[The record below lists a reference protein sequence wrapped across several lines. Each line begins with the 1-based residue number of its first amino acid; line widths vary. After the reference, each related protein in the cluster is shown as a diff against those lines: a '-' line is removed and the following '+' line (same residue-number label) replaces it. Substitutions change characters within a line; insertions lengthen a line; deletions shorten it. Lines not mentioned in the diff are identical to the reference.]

1 LLIYSSD
8 SGAPTGQTPLQVP
21 HPIQAFGSISYLPL
35 PSVMQD
41 TGQAA
46 AQAPQAIH
54 LSVILYAIIV
64 TTFQFFSLLFLFYS
78 YFLTLMFFLV
88 FLIFPYFSLHFL
100 LFFSIFFI

>member
-1 LLIYSSD
+1 MQIYSSG

-64 TTFQFFSLLFLFYS
+64 TTFQFFL
-78 YFLTLMFFLV
+78 YFF
-88 FLIFPYFSLHFL
+88 
-100 LFFSIFFI
+100 FFILASQL